1 MIQPSSDAR
10 ATAIAVA
17 YALLTNQQDVK
28 QQPRDVH
35 EQAKLIGQL
44 AQMIHPSG
52 EPSTRF
58 VPAEH

>member
-35 EQAKLIGQL
+35 EQA
-44 AQMIHPSG
+44 
-52 EPSTRF
+52 
-58 VPAEH
+58 